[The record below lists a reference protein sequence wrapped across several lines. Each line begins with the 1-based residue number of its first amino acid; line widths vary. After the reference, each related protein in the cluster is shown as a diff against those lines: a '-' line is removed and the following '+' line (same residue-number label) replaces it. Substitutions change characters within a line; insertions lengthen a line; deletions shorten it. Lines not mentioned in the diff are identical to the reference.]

1 MDLLHTEVKKKTK
14 PNHSFTEKKNTVWA
28 KNYSF
33 FDFQD
38 EK

>member
-1 MDLLHTEVKKKTK
+1 MDLLHTKVKKKKKTK
-14 PNHSFTEKKNTVWA
+14 SQLYSEKNTVWA
-28 KNYSF
+28 ENYSF